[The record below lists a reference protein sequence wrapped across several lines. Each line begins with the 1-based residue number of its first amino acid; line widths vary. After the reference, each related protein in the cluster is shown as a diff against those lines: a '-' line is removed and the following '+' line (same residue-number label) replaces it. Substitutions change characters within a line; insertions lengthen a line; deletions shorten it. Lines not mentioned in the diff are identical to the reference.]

1 MRNNKSGLSLIA
13 KKSLAGY
20 LFSLP
25 FILGFLFFYLTP
37 LIRSL
42 YYSFFYLGTSV
53 NGMVL
58 TKAGLANFKF
68 VLFTDPTFN
77 KIVISSLQTLLTIL
91 PAIVLY
97 SFFIAIVLNQKFKGR
112 TIVRVL
118 FFLPI
123 VLNSGVVQMN
133 MNDMFIQGI
142 TTQIAGIGAETT
154 SNTLDLTGS
163 ILKFLPFQDRGFID
177 FISAIV
183 AQIGNITMNSGVQI
197 LIFIAGLQTISPSL
211 YEASS
216 MEGANGWENF
226 WKITLP
232 IMSPLI
238 LVNFVYTTIDQMAGQ
253 ANPVIGYTRALAFG
267 GANFG
272 LASAMSWAYLP
283 VVFIVLIVVTA
294 IVSRFTFYEN

>member
-1 MRNNKSGLSLIA
+1 MNNQRKALRLTTKKAFAGL
-13 KKSLAGY
+13 

-25 FILGFLFFYLTP
+25 FLVGFLLFYLTP

-42 YYSFFYLGTSV
+42 YFSFFNLGISV

-58 TKAGLANFKF
+58 SPAGLDNFRYIF
-68 VLFTDPTFN
+68 AVDPYYVKT
-77 KIVISSLQTLLTIL
+77 IVESMKSLSTTL
-91 PAIVLY
+91 PVIVLY

-112 TIVRVL
+112 TLARIL

-133 MNDMFIQGI
+133 MNDMFLQGVNQQL
-142 TTQIAGIGAETT
+142 TGMGVEKA
-154 SNTLDLTGS
+154 NDTLDLTGT
-163 ILKFLPFQDRGFID
+163 ILAMLPYQDTRIVD
-177 FISAIV
+177 FVSSIV

-197 LIFIAGLQTISPSL
+197 LIFIAGLQTIPASL

-232 IMSPLI
+232 VMSPLI
-238 LVNFVYTTIDQMAGQ
+238 LVNCVYTIIDQMTGAS
-253 ANPVIGYTRALAFG
+253 NPVIRYTRGLAFG

-272 LASAMSWAYLP
+272 LASAMSWVYLP
-283 VVFIVLIVVTA
+283 LIFIVLLVVIA
-294 IVSRFTFYEN
+294 IISRFTFYEN